1 MTDNA
6 NRKNNRGPL
15 ISSREVLT
23 KAELEADTAMPWQ
36 MFADATARVTHDL
49 MKRVGYG
56 YKITVTIEALNK
68 EHPQSPGYMVAA
80 KMRRP

>member
-15 ISSREVLT
+15 ISSREIFTQNDL
-23 KAELEADTAMPWQ
+23 DNGPAMPWK

-49 MKRVGYG
+49 MTRVGYQN
-56 YKITVTIEALNK
+56 KITVTIEPLKK
-68 EHPQSPGYMVAA
+68 EHPRAPGYMIAA